1 MQGSRMSMRLFYLGE
16 GCKSSRTLCGQLI
29 FRPGSVQKDS
39 AYLKKGREIVRTDFT
54 VVVWLEHK
62 HGKDAGKTRLQR
74 SQE

>member
-1 MQGSRMSMRLFYLGE
+1 MSMRLFYLGK

-29 FRPGSVQKDS
+29 FRPGSVEKDS
-39 AYLKKGREIVRTDFT
+39 VYLKKGRRIVRTT

-62 HGKDAGKTRLQR
+62 HGKDGGKTRQQR

>member
-1 MQGSRMSMRLFYLGE
+1 MLGPRMSMRLFYLGE
-16 GCKSSRTLCGQLI
+16 GCKSSRTLCDQLI

-39 AYLKKGREIVRTDFT
+39 VYLKKGREIVRTDFT

-62 HGKDAGKTRLQR
+62 HGKDGGKTRLQR